1 MIDKIKLALAVLL
14 VAAGVGAFYFLA
26 DQPMVLRILA
36 VIAGIALA
44 LGVAWTTPSGR
55 EAFGFT
61 QEAIAEARRVVW
73 PTRKET
79 LQTTAAV
86 FALVVVMAIFLWLV
100 DVGLMWAV
108 KMLMGR
114 SA

>member
-26 DQPMVLRILA
+26 DQPLVLRVLA
-36 VIAGIALA
+36 VIAGIVLA
-44 LGVAWTTPSGR
+44 LVVAWTTPAGR

>member
-1 MIDKIKLALAVLL
+1 MIERIKLTLAVLL

-26 DQPMVLRILA
+26 EQALVLRVLA
-36 VIAGIALA
+36 VIAGIVLA
-44 LGVAWTTPSGR
+44 LVVAWTTPAGKAGLEFAR
-55 EAFGFT
+55 ESV
-61 QEAIAEARRVVW
+61 AEARRVVW

-108 KMLMGR
+108 KLLMGR

>member
-1 MIDKIKLALAVLL
+1 MIERIKLALAVLL

-26 DQPMVLRILA
+26 EQALVLRVLA
-36 VIAGIALA
+36 VIAGIVLALA
-44 LGVAWTTPSGR
+44 VAWTTPAGKAGLEFAR
-55 EAFGFT
+55 ESV
-61 QEAIAEARRVVW
+61 AEARRVVW

-108 KMLMGR
+108 KLLMGR